1 MVETRLPDEILHE
14 IEEDLRQDQ
23 DLWKHIHT
31 DLHALGAPSARAR
44 PRTRW
49 IVLGAVASVIALFA
63 AFAVGWQTAPG
74 TTEEVAVTRIVTVAP
89 LPGIAE
95 EKYEALAGLHGV
107 PVVAPLPEAAPRR
120 DRPGEA
126 RAHRWAPRVPVVE
139 LGAAPAEYKDEV
151 LAGPGGAHSSL
162 RPDPRSSVG
171 EAARN
176 RFRGDRRRDE
186 PRDRFRGS
194 FRKATR
200 PREPKSPGPSWIARR
215 QGRPRADE
223 AFGGPST

>member
-95 EKYEALAGLHGV
+95 EKYEALAGSTGSRWSR
-107 PVVAPLPEAAPRR
+107 PCPRPRPRR
-120 DRPGEA
+120 GSPRRSTSRSPRCTGSHRSRRSRSKSSRLSGSAWPGT
-126 RAHRWAPRVPVVE
+126 
-139 LGAAPAEYKDEV
+139 
-151 LAGPGGAHSSL
+151 
-162 RPDPRSSVG
+162 
-171 EAARN
+171 
-176 RFRGDRRRDE
+176 RRR
-186 PRDRFRGS
+186 PRRSR
-194 FRKATR
+194 A
-200 PREPKSPGPSWIARR
+200 SPSP
-215 QGRPRADE
+215 
-223 AFGGPST
+223 